1 MLMKLCRDGLLYA
14 LALYVF
20 TGGYMD
26 FDFNV
31 TQWPAGLRRI
41 LAGTWLLVMFCL
53 WGTYREQ
60 SRRTRARER
69 RSAPPDE

>member
-1 MLMKLCRDGLLYA
+1 MLLKLCRDGLLYA
-14 LALYVF
+14 LALYLC

-26 FDFNV
+26 FDFDV
-31 TQWPAGLRRI
+31 SQWPVALRWI

-69 RSAPPDE
+69 WPAPPDE